1 MAVKPTIGQLDRL
14 AQFTRSELIDD
25 GLSTRPGPY
34 LPFGPAV
41 HASRRDISDAEK
53 FAAGTV
59 LATVTARFT
68 VRHNAFTADLTPRDR
83 LVCDGGEWGISGIK
97 ELPEPRRTWLE
108 ITATRRAS

>member
-1 MAVKPTIGQLDRL
+1 MAVTVGRLDRL
-14 AQFTRSELIDD
+14 AQFRRAELFDD
-25 GLSTRPGPY
+25 GYQTRERWVDHGTP
-34 LPFGPAV
+34 V
-41 HASRRDISDAEK
+41 HAARRDISDAEK

-97 ELPEPRRTWLE
+97 ELPDPRRTWLE